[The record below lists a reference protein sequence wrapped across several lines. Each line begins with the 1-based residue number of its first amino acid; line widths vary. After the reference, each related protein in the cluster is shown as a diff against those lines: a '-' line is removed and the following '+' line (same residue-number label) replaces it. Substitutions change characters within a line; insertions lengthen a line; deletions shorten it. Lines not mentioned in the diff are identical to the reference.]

1 MGTAHVRHQPPAGG
15 CGLAASPVAAE
26 YAHGTYAAPPLP
38 QSPLTSPPESGMHA
52 APRVRGVAW
61 RGVSGSEL
69 PALQYYC
76 YNTTHPKLGIGEA
89 SGIPRRRRRIM
100 PMQSAIGGL

>member
-1 MGTAHVRHQPPAGG
+1 MGAAHVRHQPPAGG

-26 YAHGTYAAPPLP
+26 YAHGTYAALPFPNPPHL
-38 QSPLTSPPESGMHA
+38 SSG
-52 APRVRGVAW
+52 VRNACVAW

-89 SGIPRRRRRIM
+89 SGIPRRSRRIM
-100 PMQSAIGGL
+100 PVQSAIGGL